1 MADLPDSNS
10 FEQDRRQVRQQ
21 VADAL
26 GVSPAQVALEFAGE
40 ALKARVEGLPDEI
53 ELDWADRHDFERI
66 KASADGACLVD
77 FGMGDGPITIPRLIA
92 ASEGLAGRSEASVL
106 VPRFR
111 ANLARQLGVPIG
123 QVELRAQ
130 GGDLQARAGTG
141 SEWRTLD
148 FALASERSRLIDLA
162 GLRSRQAAPV
172 MIAEAKSGGQA
183 LATDAP
189 GVKSGAAPMSLTDFG
204 RGGKDQHVALPSF
217 KGLADTEMVALVRA
231 QVAAA
236 LAVPEHDV
244 LLMPANGQ
252 LMATVIASGFAESVL
267 SGLAEPFR
275 GVAVTEVKAASPQ
288 DMSRLLQTLDKS
300 PTPML
305 HLLGREGTGNPV
317 LRIPHYPPDLGRDAE
332 IARLR
337 DDLVRQLGTDARNIE
352 IFLNDDGIA
361 QVKVRGSDKVR
372 DLQFTTAEDFARFS
386 RYIRENPGRGLDSF
400 GQRRYDFVV
409 DVHARTGAP
418 DADVRTVFTQDLQ
431 SRVYLD
437 KAGNHR
443 VGFGA
448 QLTETLG
455 DSATQRFLLGYHHR
469 QFGGLDLILKN
480 DHGKLKIST
489 GSLDSPFVTQL
500 GQNTWEKLR
509 KGDGKTIAAVS
520 GVVVGVAGLV
530 WAATELLPER
540 QTLELPLDLD
550 LFNNGR
556 LKIKGGVRGDLTL
569 GDGHLAY
576 KWTGVRGAVEENIA
590 SGVKA
595 AQRFTYDH
603 EKQQLDTRLEA
614 TIHRFSANVFSQY
627 NTSSG
632 RFLTTTVSASQNFP
646 LRPNMNMAVGANL
659 AMNSDWKPQSTSG
672 TVNVNYQMSN
682 VWQLRAGVSGGWNR
696 QDAAVRT
703 DGPSLG
709 RGGFVGAE
717 IGIRARF

>member
-10 FEQDRRQVRQQ
+10 FEQDRHQVRQQ

-40 ALKARVEGLPDEI
+40 ALKARVEGLSDEI

-77 FGMGDGPITIPRLIA
+77 FGMGDGPITIPRLVA
-92 ASEGLAGRSEASVL
+92 ASEGLAGRSEAAVL

-123 QVELRAQ
+123 QVELRAL
-130 GGDLQARAGTG
+130 GGHLQARAGIG
-141 SEWRTLD
+141 SEWRTID
-148 FALASERSRLIDLA
+148 FALASERNRLIDLA
-162 GLRSRQAAPV
+162 GLRSRQAAP
-172 MIAEAKSGGQA
+172 AEAKPEGHPRA
-183 LATDAP
+183 ADAP
-189 GVKSGAAPMSLTDFG
+189 EAWAGAAPMALTEFG
-204 RGGKDQHVALPSF
+204 RGGKERQVALPSF
-217 KGLADTEMVALVRA
+217 QGLADGEMVALVRT

-236 LAVPEHDV
+236 LAVPERDV

-252 LMATVIASGFAESVL
+252 LTATVISTGFAESVL

-275 GVAVTEVKAASPQ
+275 GLAVTEVQTASPQ
-288 DMSRLLQTLDKS
+288 DMSRLLQTLDNS

-305 HLLGREGTGNPV
+305 HQLGRERTGNPV

-332 IARLR
+332 IGRLR

-352 IFLNDDGIA
+352 IFLNADGVA

-409 DVHARTGAP
+409 DLHAQTGAP
-418 DADVRTVFTQDLQ
+418 DGDVRTVFTQDLQ
-431 SRVYLD
+431 SRFYLD
-437 KAGNHR
+437 KPGNHR

-448 QLTETLG
+448 QLTEALG
-455 DSATQRFLLGYHHR
+455 DSPKQRLMLGYHHR
-469 QFGGLDLILKN
+469 QFGGLDLIFEN
-480 DHGKLKIST
+480 DHGKLDIST

-556 LKIKGGVRGDLTL
+556 LTIKGGVRGDLIV

-595 AQRFTYDH
+595 AQRFTYNH
-603 EKQQLDTRLEA
+603 EKQQLDTRLET

-627 NTSSG
+627 DTDNG

-646 LRPNMNMAVGANL
+646 LRHNMNMAVGTNL
-659 AMNSDWKPQSTSG
+659 AMDGDWKPQSTSG
-672 TVNVNYQMSN
+672 TVNLNYQLSN

-703 DGPSLG
+703 DGPQLG

-717 IGIRARF
+717 LGIRARF